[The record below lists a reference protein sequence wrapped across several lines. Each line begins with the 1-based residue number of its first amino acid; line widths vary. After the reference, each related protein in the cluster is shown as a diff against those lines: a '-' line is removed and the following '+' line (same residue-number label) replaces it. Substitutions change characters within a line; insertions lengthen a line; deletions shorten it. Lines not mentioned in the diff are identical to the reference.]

1 MPSATGWWASDGR
14 VNAALRAG
22 MHALE
27 DAQAMRRAGRELL
40 SLALIDARNHL
51 LALLAQDESPA
62 ALQRAA
68 HAGWYQEVWIAR
80 HVQRQRG
87 EACDPRA
94 TRLAGID
101 PRASPRR
108 WRSRWTCWPAAPR
121 TTQRCTSSA

>member
-22 MHALE
+22 VHALE

-68 HAGWYQEVWIAR
+68 HAGWYQEVWI
-80 HVQRQRG
+80 
-87 EACDPRA
+87 CLLYTSP
-94 TRLAGID
+94 
-101 PRASPRR
+101 SPRDR
-108 WRSRWTCWPAAPR
+108 TRSRMP
-121 TTQRCTSSA
+121 SSA